1 MDFQI
6 EGMIG
11 TLKFGAAKH
20 LLPLFEAVVNSIQAI
35 EEADN
40 GRGNI
45 EIRILRDTS
54 QGTIVDEAK
63 EHLDIIGFEVI
74 DDGIGFN
81 DDNYRSFDTSFSTY
95 KAAKGGKGVGRFSWL
110 VVFSSAAVESRYK
123 AEGEMKC
130 RSFDFVP
137 RGRGIEGHKE
147 SASERTTRRTV
158 VKLNGFRDKYRKACP
173 KKVETIAAKIVENC
187 LEYFLRNNCP
197 RMLLSDVVT
206 GNTVSLNDE
215 FKSQLVGSASQSEF
229 TVKGQPFTLKGLRLS
244 PSHAKEHVVH
254 YCANERVVK
263 SERLAGRIDDL
274 AKTLTDDEGREFR
287 YAGYISASALDSLVT
302 QDRTDFAIDESADG
316 MFEDTLDWKTIQQDV
331 ETACAEQLKP
341 FTKSVAADKDAR
353 IEKFIETEG
362 PMYRPVLKYI
372 DDKVRRLDPGVND
385 KQLDQELYRALQDV
399 QVELKAE
406 GKELLELEPSDHD
419 FEGYTER
426 VKSYFDKVGDINQ
439 SDLARY
445 VCHRRAVLDFLQH
458 QLSRTDTGKYPLEEC
473 VHNVIF
479 PMGKTSNDV
488 PFLKHQLWLVD
499 EKLVYHRYLASDK
512 PLRSMDV
519 LDTKS
524 AREPDIIVFD
534 KACALVNEPDAPFGS
549 VIVVEFKRPM
559 RKNYNEE
566 ENPVQQVYNYVRE
579 VRDGKALMP
588 NGRPVEVKPNVPFYC
603 YVVCDITEKL
613 RGQIDLLDLTPMP
626 DGQGFFQFHKKLN
639 AYLEL
644 VSYTKMITD
653 AKKRNAV
660 FFDML
665 KLPTN
670 INGM

>member
-20 LLPLFEAVVNSIQAI
+20 LLPLYEAVVNSIQAI
-35 EEADN
+35 EEADD
-40 GRGNI
+40 GRGSI
-45 EIRILRDTS
+45 EIRVIRDTS
-54 QGTIVDEAK
+54 QKPIFDEAK
-63 EHLDIIGFEVI
+63 ENLDIVGFEVI
-74 DDGIGFN
+74 DDGTGFN

-95 KAAKGGKGVGRFSWL
+95 KISKGGKGVGRFSWL
-110 VVFSSAAVESRYK
+110 VILESATVESHY
-123 AEGEMKC
+123 AEDGKMKL
-130 RSFDFVP
+130 RSFNFVP
-137 RGRGIEGHKE
+137 RGRGIEALKE
-147 SASERTTRRTV
+147 GPSDQASRRTV
-158 VKLNGFRDKYRKACP
+158 VKLNGYRDKYRKACP
-173 KKVETIAAKIVENC
+173 KKLETIAAKIIENC
-187 LEYFLRNNCP
+187 LEYLLRSNCP
-197 RMLLSDVVT
+197 RMLLSDKLT
-206 GNTVSLNDE
+206 GNVINLNDD
-215 FKSQLVGSASQSEF
+215 FKSQLIGSATQSDF
-229 TVKGQPFTLKGLRLS
+229 NIKGQSFTLKGLRLS
-244 PSHAKEHVVH
+244 PSHAKEHMVH

-263 SERLAGRIDDL
+263 SERLAGRVDDL
-274 AKTLTDDEGREFR
+274 AKTLTDDQGQEFR
-287 YAGYISASALDSLVT
+287 YAGYISARVLDSLVT
-302 QDRTDFAIDESADG
+302 QDRTDFAIDESAEG
-316 MFEDTLDWKTIQQDV
+316 IFEDSLDWKTIQQSV
-331 ETACAEQLKP
+331 EGECATQLEP
-341 FTKSVAADKDAR
+341 FTKSVAEEKDAR
-353 IEKFIETEG
+353 IERFIETDG

-372 DDKVRRLDPGVND
+372 DTKVRRLDPGMND
-385 KQLDQELYRALQDV
+385 KQLDQELYRALQEV
-399 QVELKAE
+399 QIELKAE
-406 GKELLELEPSDHD
+406 GKELLELDPSDHD

-458 QLSRTDTGKYPLEEC
+458 QLSRTDAGKYPLEEC

-512 PLRSMDV
+512 PLKSMEV
-519 LDTKS
+519 LESKS
-524 AREPDIIVFD
+524 AKEPDIMVFD

-549 VIVVEFKRPM
+549 VIVIEFKRPM
-559 RKNYNEE
+559 RKDYSDD

-588 NGRPVEVKPNVPFYC
+588 NGRPVEIKPNVPFYC

-613 RGQIDLLDLTPMP
+613 RGQIELLDLTPMP

-644 VSYTKMITD
+644 VSYTKMVTD

-670 INGM
+670 INSV